1 MGLRIAAPTLLKKPT
16 KLGVTPGFNPD
27 EEQNPLT
34 NPKRK
39 KLVPL
44 EPMRTEEQI
53 KKEREEE
60 AKQIVAMIPASKADL
75 FNFQLS
81 WDIVDEV
88 CFHDIVL
95 GLSRG
100 VVLTWGSVWRA
111 RRPKSFRRG

>member
-88 CFHDIVL
+88 CFSRQSFGVEPRRCSDL
-95 GLSRG
+95 GFD
-100 VVLTWGSVWRA
+100 VA